1 MDTHMIADRPVILSI
16 SLKPVWK
23 EGKEMRTMEVGNRSI
38 KLKLEPASYP
48 VIKMHLN
55 AQGDN
60 NTVETEVRFPR
71 EFWMNM
77 ANSCKEVAGSMGAF
91 TSQNVVS
98 GLNLMHQSILL
109 EIAAEDKRLKHQAA
123 YESLVDFVFE
133 INNRTDL
140 DKVRKGQLIHDR
152 ACELKLQP

>member
-1 MDTHMIADRPVILSI
+1 
-16 SLKPVWK
+16 
-23 EGKEMRTMEVGNRSI
+23 MEVGNRSV
-38 KLKLEPASYP
+38 KLKLEPGSYP
-48 VIKMHLN
+48 VIKIDLN
-55 AQGDN
+55 GQDEN
-60 NTVETEVRFPR
+60 NTLETEVKFPR
-71 EFWMNM
+71 EFWLNM

-91 TSQNVVS
+91 TSQTIVS

-109 EIAAEDKRLKHQAA
+109 EIAAEDKRLKYQKA

>member
-1 MDTHMIADRPVILSI
+1 
-16 SLKPVWK
+16 
-23 EGKEMRTMEVGNRSI
+23 MEVGNRSV

-48 VIKMHLN
+48 LIKVNLN
-55 AQGDN
+55 AQGEN
-60 NTVETEVRFPR
+60 NMFETEVRFPR

-91 TSQNVVS
+91 TSQNIVS
-98 GLNLMHQSILL
+98 GLNLMHQTILL
-109 EIAAEDKRLKHQAA
+109 EIAAEDRRLKYQEA

-140 DKVRKGQLIHDR
+140 DKVRKGQMIHDR
-152 ACELKLQP
+152 ACELKL

>member
-1 MDTHMIADRPVILSI
+1 
-16 SLKPVWK
+16 
-23 EGKEMRTMEVGNRSI
+23 MEVGNRSV

-48 VIKMHLN
+48 LIKVNLN
-55 AQGDN
+55 AQGEN
-60 NTVETEVRFPR
+60 NMFETEVRFPR

-91 TSQNVVS
+91 TSQNIVS
-98 GLNLMHQSILL
+98 GLNLMHQTILL
-109 EIAAEDKRLKHQAA
+109 EIAAEDRRLKYQEA

-140 DKVRKGQLIHDR
+140 YKVRKGQMIHDR
-152 ACELKLQP
+152 ACELKL

>member
-1 MDTHMIADRPVILSI
+1 
-16 SLKPVWK
+16 
-23 EGKEMRTMEVGNRSI
+23 MEVGNRSV

-48 VIKMHLN
+48 VIKIHLN
-55 AQGDN
+55 AQGEN
-60 NTVETEVRFPR
+60 KTFETEVRFPR

-77 ANSCKEVAGSMGAF
+77 ASSCKKVAGSLGAF
-91 TSQNVVS
+91 TSQNIVS

-109 EIAAEDKRLKHQAA
+109 EIAAEDRRLKYQEA

-140 DKVRKGQLIHDR
+140 DKVRKGQMIHDR
-152 ACELKLQP
+152 ACELRLQP

>member
-1 MDTHMIADRPVILSI
+1 
-16 SLKPVWK
+16 
-23 EGKEMRTMEVGNRSI
+23 MEVVNRSI
-38 KLKLEPASYP
+38 KLNLEPASYP
-48 VIKMHLN
+48 VIKIHLN
-55 AQGDN
+55 AQGEN
-60 NTVETEVRFPR
+60 NTFETEVRFPR

-91 TSQNVVS
+91 TSQNIVS
-98 GLNLMHQSILL
+98 GLNLMHQTILL
-109 EIAAEDKRLKHQAA
+109 EIAAEDRRLKYQEA

-140 DKVRKGQLIHDR
+140 DKVRKGQMIHDR

>member
-1 MDTHMIADRPVILSI
+1 
-16 SLKPVWK
+16 
-23 EGKEMRTMEVGNRSI
+23 MEVGNRSV

-48 VIKMHLN
+48 LIKVNLN
-55 AQGDN
+55 AQGEN
-60 NTVETEVRFPR
+60 NMFETGVRFPR

-91 TSQNVVS
+91 TSQNIVS
-98 GLNLMHQSILL
+98 GLNLMHQTILL
-109 EIAAEDKRLKHQAA
+109 EIAAEDRRLKYQEA

-140 DKVRKGQLIHDR
+140 DKVRKGQMIHDR
-152 ACELKLQP
+152 ACELKL

>member
-1 MDTHMIADRPVILSI
+1 
-16 SLKPVWK
+16 
-23 EGKEMRTMEVGNRSI
+23 MEVGNRSV

-48 VIKMHLN
+48 LIKVNLN
-55 AQGDN
+55 AQGEN
-60 NTVETEVRFPR
+60 NMFETEVRFPR

-91 TSQNVVS
+91 TSQNIVS
-98 GLNLMHQSILL
+98 GLNLMHQTILL
-109 EIAAEDKRLKHQAA
+109 EIAAEDRRLKYQEA

-140 DKVRKGQLIHDR
+140 DKVRKGQMIHDW
-152 ACELKLQP
+152 ACELKL

>member
-1 MDTHMIADRPVILSI
+1 M
-16 SLKPVWK
+16 
-23 EGKEMRTMEVGNRSI
+23 GVGNRSV

-48 VIKMHLN
+48 LIKVNLN
-55 AQGDN
+55 AQGEN
-60 NTVETEVRFPR
+60 NMFETGVRFPR

-91 TSQNVVS
+91 TSQNIVS
-98 GLNLMHQSILL
+98 GLNLMHQTILL
-109 EIAAEDKRLKHQAA
+109 EIAAEDRRLKYQEA

-140 DKVRKGQLIHDR
+140 DKVRKGQMIHDL
-152 ACELKLQP
+152 ACELKL

>member
-1 MDTHMIADRPVILSI
+1 
-16 SLKPVWK
+16 
-23 EGKEMRTMEVGNRSI
+23 MEVGNRSV

-48 VIKMHLN
+48 LIKVNLN
-55 AQGDN
+55 AQGEN
-60 NTVETEVRFPR
+60 NMFETEVRFPR

-91 TSQNVVS
+91 TSQNIVS
-98 GLNLMHQSILL
+98 GLNLMHQTILL
-109 EIAAEDKRLKHQAA
+109 EIAAEDRRLQYQEA

-140 DKVRKGQLIHDR
+140 DKVRKGQMIHDR
-152 ACELKLQP
+152 ACELKL